1 MSSNHLEL
9 DLTVGKEKEGL
20 YFNLPFEVPQG
31 VERIDIRY
39 RYERYHSYTKDNVMQ
54 TEEINVVD
62 LALASNTGDFIFL
75 HHMYLVILFIKF

>member
-39 RYERYHSYTKDNVMQ
+39 RYERYHSYTNGLMSIHWTQKVK
-54 TEEINVVD
+54 
-62 LALASNTGDFIFL
+62 
-75 HHMYLVILFIKF
+75 LFYAA